1 MSKVA
6 SGSAN
11 DKEYVTS
18 DHDGPKTSAPEASLA
33 SQTSKNGGPRTESC
47 DGSLLEN
54 DMYRSSKTTLQVRAL
69 LEEVRPNYANLLA
82 GAEPLLRKLKAHIEG
97 FPVKAPLTV
106 R

>member
-33 SQTSKNGGPRTESC
+33 SQTPKNGGPRTESC

-54 DMYRSSKTTLQVRAL
+54 EMYRSSKTTLQVRAL

-97 FPVKAPLTV
+97 FPVKEPLTV